1 MSAAAP
7 GLAIQSSPEGV
18 SFWIAVHPRSR
29 RPRVGGLQGDALRV
43 AVSEPPTEGRANEA
57 CRRALAGALGV
68 ARGAVQLDPAARSRR
83 KRVQVAGDAAALAAA
98 LRRLASGD

>member
-1 MSAAAP
+1 MTAP
-7 GLAIQSSPEGV
+7 GPALLIQSSPEGV

-43 AVSEPPTEGRANEA
+43 AVSEPPVEGRANEA
-57 CRRALAGALGV
+57 CRRALAAALAVG
-68 ARGAVQLDPAARSRR
+68 RGAVELDPAARSRR
-83 KRVQVAGDAAALAAA
+83 KRVQVSGDPAALAAV